1 MMEFLLVLAM
11 FLIAASAM
19 ALGVFFGRKPIQGSC
34 GGMDCIKGY
43 DCEACPNRQNKEHAH
58 EHD

>member
-1 MMEFLLVLAM
+1 MELVFGLSIFLL
-11 FLIAASAM
+11 AALAM
-19 ALGVFFGRKPIQGSC
+19 ALGLFFGRKPIQGSC

-43 DCEACPNRQNKEHAH
+43 DCEACPNRQAKEHAH